1 MSIKA
6 KNKRLK
12 QLRRKS
18 GGLDPALASRI
29 EALSQDVPQDVL
41 DEMQLQAV
49 AWSIPEWAKLGA
61 SNPSKAELADLMN
74 RSFEAQIKMLEN
86 YWKEVGRNV

>member
-6 KNKRLK
+6 RNKRLK

-29 EALSQDVPQDVL
+29 EALSQGVPQDVL
-41 DEMQLQAV
+41 DEMQLQGV
-49 AWSIPEWAKLGA
+49 AWAIPEWAKLGPEE
-61 SNPSKAELADLMN
+61 PSQAKIADLYN
-74 RSFEAQIKMLEN
+74 RSFEAQIQRLTA
-86 YWKEVGRNV
+86 YWKGVGRNV

>member
-29 EALSQDVPQDVL
+29 EALSQGVPKEVL
-41 DEMQLQAV
+41 DEMQLQGV
-49 AWSIPEWAKLGA
+49 AWSILECAKLGPEG
-61 SNPSKAELADLMN
+61 PSEAKVIDLFN
-74 RSFEAQIKMLEN
+74 RSFEAQIKRLEA
-86 YWKEVGRNV
+86 YWNGVGRDV

>member
-6 KNKRLK
+6 RNKRLK

-29 EALSQDVPQDVL
+29 EALSQGVPQDVL
-41 DEMQLQAV
+41 DEMQLQGV
-49 AWSIPEWAKLGA
+49 AWAIPEWAKLGPEE
-61 SNPSKAELADLMN
+61 PSQEKIVDLFN
-74 RSFEAQIKMLEN
+74 RSFKAQIKRLES

>member
-18 GGLDPALASRI
+18 GGLDRALAYRVEVLSRG
-29 EALSQDVPQDVL
+29 VPQDVL
-41 DEMQLQAV
+41 DEMQLQGVVWA
-49 AWSIPEWAKLGA
+49 ASEWVKLGPRE
-61 SNPSKAELADLMN
+61 PSQAKLADLYN
-74 RSFEAQIKMLEN
+74 RSFEAQIERLEA
-86 YWKEVGRNV
+86 YWKEVGQNV